1 MDINSLHPL
10 ETKFFRSLSENQVF
24 SPESFGENQDLT
36 PENVRGVIGWFK
48 AKDWLSIVEELTL
61 VKAELTEEGKIYIK
75 KGLPLR
81 EVWNMLSSSP
91 STIMDIMK
99 KTLFSQQEIGKAVG
113 FLKKNGFIEEKEG
126 VLCLVSLKTPEYIE
140 TLERLLSEGTRHD
153 IILSSLTDKDSAVL
167 DDNAK
172 KRGSGSI
179 FRLKEQKQVKY
190 RLNEEG
196 ERARRIV
203 ISSELKDQIGN
214 LTPEILREKSWEGR
228 KFRKFGISLKPKSK
242 PLGRLH
248 PYGRFL
254 DTVRKELISMGFEE
268 MKGPI
273 VESEFYNMDVL
284 FMPQHHSARDIH
296 DIYLVKDPQK
306 ASDIP
311 SAILSKIASAHRDGG
326 RSGSRGWGYDFD
338 TEKTQRLV
346 LRSQGTAISARTMT
360 KKPPIPGKFF
370 AIARCF
376 RYDSVDATHAPDFF
390 QIEGIVME
398 ENINFRHLLGLLSTF
413 AEKLAHAEEIK
424 FVPGYFPFTEPS
436 VEAMIKHPQL
446 GWIELGGAGIF
457 RPEITVSLDIP
468 CPVIAWGLGL
478 DRMAMNA
485 LKINDIRELFTQDIE
500 KIRSSKVVI

>member
-1 MDINSLHPL
+1 MDITSLHPL
-10 ETKFFRSLSENQVF
+10 EIKLLKSLRDKQVF
-24 SPESFGENQDLT
+24 SSRDYPENSGLT
-36 PENVRGVIGWFK
+36 AENVRGIIGWFK
-48 AKDWLSIVEELTL
+48 ARNWLKEVEEETAI
-61 VKAELTEEGKIYIK
+61 KAEITEEGKIYAE

-81 EVWNMLSSSP
+81 LVWDCLSSS
-91 STIMDIMK
+91 SCTISEMIE
-99 KTLFSQQEIGKAVG
+99 KTSYSQAEIGKAAG
-113 FLKKNGFIEEKEG
+113 FLKKNNLAEDKGGTLFLKENNA
-126 VLCLVSLKTPEYIE
+126 PEY
-140 TLERLLSEGTRHD
+140 LELLEGLISDGLKEDLNFSSLSE
-153 IILSSLTDKDSAVL
+153 KQAAVL
-167 DDNAK
+167 NENAK

-179 FRLKEQKQVKY
+179 FRIKEQKYVSY
-190 RLNEEG
+190 CLNEEG
-196 ERARRIV
+196 EKVRKAV
-203 ISSELKDQIGN
+203 CDSETKDEIGA
-214 LTPEILREKSWEGR
+214 LTPEILRDRSWEG
-228 KFRKFGISLKPKSK
+228 KTFRKFGMSLKPKSK
-242 PLGRLH
+242 IAGRLH

-254 DTVRKELISMGFEE
+254 DTVRKELISMGFTE
-268 MKGPI
+268 MRGPI
-273 VESEFYNMDVL
+273 VESEFFNNDVL
-284 FMPQHHSARDIH
+284 YMPQYHSARDIH
-296 DIYLVKDPQK
+296 DIYVVKEPSR

-311 SAILSKIASAHRDGG
+311 MNILSRIASAHRDGG

-346 LRSQGTAISARTMT
+346 LRSQGTAISARTLA
-360 KKPPIPGKFF
+360 KKPPVPGKFF

-390 QIEGIVME
+390 QIEGIVLE
-398 ENINFRHLLGLLSTF
+398 ENVNFRHLLGLLSTF
-413 AEKLAHAEEIK
+413 AEKLAHAEKIK

-485 LKINDIRELFTQDIE
+485 LKINDIRELFTYDIE